1 MDLLPSAIRLVHTA
15 DLHLGSPF
23 SWFPEQAGRLR
34 AEQFDAFLSLIE
46 LCERERTHLLLIAGD
61 LFDQPESEPALAR
74 RVADALGLL
83 TVTKVFIA
91 SGNHDPAGLN
101 SPYRTM
107 AWPACVTVF
116 GGEPACVELPG
127 LGAAVYGAGFTSAVA
142 TSPIYGPGGP
152 VPAPGSGLVQ
162 ILLLHGDLVSGAAPS
177 AYNPILA
184 GWLAAA
190 GFDYAALGHRHAS
203 GIGGTAYAY
212 SGCLTGRGF
221 DEPGL
226 RGALAVT
233 LSRVP
238 ASGSD
243 GGGRP
248 IRVKTE
254 IAFLPPPRPARQF
267 IELSVDIASC
277 ETPDEAVARVEAA
290 MSSAGPDD
298 WHRHLYRVSLTG
310 ELPEGETAPADR
322 VVMRLRDSVFHLA
335 LRDRTTVLWDLDAL
349 ARQHSLRGAFVRRV
363 RERMAEAGDR
373 DDGRQVRRLK
383 AAMQTGLQAARG
395 EVPVDAA
402 D

>member
-1 MDLLPSAIRLVHTA
+1 MPSAIRLVHTA

-34 AEQFDAFLSLIE
+34 TEQFDAFLSLIE
-46 LCERERTHLLLIAGD
+46 FCERERMHLLLIAGD
-61 LFDQPESEPALAR
+61 LFDQPEPEPALAR

-83 TVTKVFIA
+83 TDTRVFIA
-91 SGNHDPAGLN
+91 SGNHDPAGLA

-116 GGEPACVELPG
+116 GGEPARVELPG

-142 TSPIYGPGGP
+142 TVPIYGPDSP
-152 VPAPGSGLVQ
+152 VPLPGSGLVQ
-162 ILLLHGDLVSGAAPS
+162 ILLLHGELVSGAAPS
-177 AYNPILA
+177 AYNPIQA

-203 GIGGTAYAY
+203 GIGGAAYAY

-233 LSRVP
+233 LRRVP
-238 ASGSD
+238 ASVSD
-243 GGGRP
+243 GDGRP

-277 ETPDEAVARVEAA
+277 ETPDEAVACVEAA
-290 MSSAGPDD
+290 MSAAGADD

-310 ELPEGETAPADR
+310 ELPEGEVAPVDR
-322 VVMRLRDSVFHLA
+322 IAMRLRDSVFHLV

-349 ARQHSLRGAFVRRV
+349 ASQHSLRGAFVRRM
-363 RERMAEAGDR
+363 RERMAEAGSR
-373 DDGRQVRRLK
+373 EDDPQNRRLE
-383 AAMQTGLQAARG
+383 AALRIGLLAARG